1 METKV
6 RLMILA
12 RGYPEPVPNLEFID
26 PATGIVYYVDL
37 AYPQWKIAIEY
48 DGQGHWDDKQQWEK
62 DLHKNEV
69 LHDQAWKVLR
79 IAIADYMEPETFLDR
94 KKHTSELQSRGHLV
108 CRLLLEK
115 KNNTTIDSTQ
125 R

>member
-79 IAIADYMEPETFLDR
+79 IAIDYNIEPENIFLSMNEAILGGVEQQTD
-94 KKHTSELQSRGHLV
+94 HSR
-108 CRLLLEK
+108 
-115 KNNTTIDSTQ
+115 
-125 R
+125 